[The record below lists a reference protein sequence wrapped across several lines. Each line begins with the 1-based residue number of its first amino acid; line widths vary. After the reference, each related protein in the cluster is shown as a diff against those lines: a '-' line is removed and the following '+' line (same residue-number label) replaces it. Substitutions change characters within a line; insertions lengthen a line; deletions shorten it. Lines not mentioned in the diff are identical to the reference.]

1 MHVQP
6 VASPC
11 DAGEIFVQQ
20 TAVCGLVL
28 HPALPPY
35 IPSAANAP
43 ACSQEPQPGPVQP
56 CQQMRPPN
64 VQTFQA
70 LAGISAQEAPASRL
84 VGIGTRC
91 RRLKNCGP
99 PTHQR
104 MNTLTHTPI
113 TPSRAPLQGCDLGY
127 AGRCVC
133 LKMRHLVAGW
143 QHPRCLL

>member
-1 MHVQP
+1 MC
-6 VASPC
+6 SR
-11 DAGEIFVQQ
+11 
-20 TAVCGLVL
+20 L
-28 HPALPPY
+28 PALVTQAKFLSNKPPCAVWCCTLLFHLTS
-35 IPSAANAP
+35 PQLQMLQRAAKSHSP
-43 ACSQEPQPGPVQP
+43 AQCSHANR
-56 CQQMRPPN
+56 CAPN

-104 MNTLTHTPI
+104 RNTLTHTPI